1 MSDMYYW
8 EKLTSSK
15 LRFSQKENSKRNA
28 LVLKN
33 KKVQGIFG
41 ETCILALSS
50 LAVFHLQNCVSDF
63 F

>member
-28 LVLKN
+28 LALKN
-33 KKVQGIFG
+33 KKVQGIYG
-41 ETCILALSS
+41 KTCILAYL
-50 LAVFHLQNCVSDF
+50 L
-63 F
+63 